1 MLRGGGETGDTREI
15 QNLVGLCPVWV
26 RLPPAALMRPR
37 VEKEAALFLA
47 GGGVNPCQ
55 ISRLTHIPRTTIRD
69 WLKPRYQHRPRRTRV
84 ALDLKSIPR
93 AEYSYLLGFYLGDG
107 CLSLGPKG
115 VYRLRIKTDSRY
127 PSIIEECAAAMQA
140 VMPTNRVRIQKMRY
154 RAVEIGCF
162 SKAWPLLFPQHG
174 PGRKHERKIEL
185 AP

>member
-1 MLRGGGETGDTREI
+1 MRSAARASAFVFSSRRRHTRWPRDWSSDVCSSDLVLLSARATRTSDKASTIWMLRGGGETGDTREI

-69 WLKPRYQHRPRRTRV
+69 WLKPRYQHRPRRIRV

-93 AEYSYLLGFYLGDG
+93 AEYSYL
-107 CLSLGPKG
+107 
-115 VYRLRIKTDSRY
+115 
-127 PSIIEECAAAMQA
+127 
-140 VMPTNRVRIQKMRY
+140 
-154 RAVEIGCF
+154 
-162 SKAWPLLFPQHG
+162 
-174 PGRKHERKIEL
+174 
-185 AP
+185 